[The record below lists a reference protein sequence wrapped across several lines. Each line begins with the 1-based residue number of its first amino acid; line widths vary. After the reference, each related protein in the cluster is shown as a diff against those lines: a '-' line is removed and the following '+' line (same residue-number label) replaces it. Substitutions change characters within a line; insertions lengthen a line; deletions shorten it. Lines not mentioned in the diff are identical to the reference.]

1 MSVKPPAQRRPTI
14 IEVARLAGVSHQTVS
29 RYLRFEGGLKN
40 ATSERVAAAIA
51 ELDYRPNLV
60 ARAMRSR
67 KTGRLAL
74 LLPNGTAVSSLEML
88 AGAAAE
94 AHEAGFFVELVTLA
108 GPPELR
114 AARVLELADSGLFEG
129 IVSLTPLPL
138 PQDRLNARS
147 NTPVVV
153 SPNYDEQ
160 MRGIGEVADA
170 SSMVEIVEGLANQGH
185 RTFLHVSGDYAH
197 SSARQRRAVYLNTL
211 QRLGL
216 RSFAVAD
223 CSWSAPLAHQA
234 VLDLPEDSGVTA
246 VIAAN
251 DSLAAGAISGARERG
266 WEVPRDLSVTGW
278 DNNPVAAAMDPALTS
293 VSIEH
298 AVLGRHAVAQLL
310 TVLGDHPQPPPHG
323 PITHVMWRTSTGPA
337 PRP

>member
-1 MSVKPPAQRRPTI
+1 MSVDRSTQRRPTI
-14 IEVARLAGVSHQTVS
+14 MEVARLAGVSHQTVS
-29 RYLRFEGGLKN
+29 RYLRFEGGLKT
-40 ATSERVAAAIA
+40 ATSERVASAIV
-51 ELDYRPNLV
+51 ELDYRPNLL

-94 AHEAGFFVELVTLA
+94 ASEAGYFVELVTLA

-138 PQDRLNARS
+138 PAERPGLRS
-147 NTPVVV
+147 TTPVLVA
-153 SPNYDEQ
+153 PNYDEH

-170 SSMVEIVEGLANQGH
+170 SSMVEIIEGLAEQGH
-185 RTFLHVSGDYAH
+185 HTFLHVSGDYAH
-197 SSARQRRAVYLNTL
+197 TSARQRLEVYLDTL
-211 QRLGL
+211 HRLGL
-216 RSFAVAD
+216 RSYAVAD
-223 CSWSAPLAHQA
+223 CSWSAPLAHRA
-234 VLDLPEDSGVTA
+234 LLDLPDDSGVTA

-266 WEVPRDLSVTGW
+266 G
-278 DNNPVAAAMDPALTS
+278 TS
-293 VSIEH
+293 PMIS
-298 AVLGRHAVAQLL
+298 ASPDGTTTRSR
-310 TVLGDHPQPPPHG
+310 QPWRPP
-323 PITHVMWRTSTGPA
+323 
-337 PRP
+337 